1 MCVGERLHERVL
13 DEIVGIGPF
22 AMPAPRR
29 TAQERYLLLDLSREL
44 RLRKLRRCRRAG
56 TWLRRSGC
64 DYIMRTRRL
73 VVR

>member
-29 TAQERYLLLDLSREL
+29 TAQERYLLLDLPREVRLREL
-44 RLRKLRRCRRAG
+44 RGSQRVG
-56 TWLRRSGC
+56 T
-64 DYIMRTRRL
+64 
-73 VVR
+73 